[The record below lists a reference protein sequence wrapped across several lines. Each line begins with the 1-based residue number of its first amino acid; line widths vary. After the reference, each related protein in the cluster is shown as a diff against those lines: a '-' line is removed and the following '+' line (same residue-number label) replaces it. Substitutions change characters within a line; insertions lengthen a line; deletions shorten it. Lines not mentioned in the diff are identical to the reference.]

1 MRTRLANAKPRKQ
14 YPHIEVVDKQIV
26 AKLQKFSIDLD
37 ALQRDVASS
46 ILELVL
52 DTPELRGLIA
62 QKMGKQR

>member
-14 YPHIEVVDKQIV
+14 YPHIEVVDKKIV
-26 AKLQKFSIDLD
+26 AKLKKFSIDLD

-52 DTPELRGLIA
+52 DTPERRGLIA